1 MSEPD
6 DQSPVV
12 AVTTHTD
19 SRVATMYFPVSLLKL
34 VVMSIC
40 TFGVY
45 ELYWFYKNWTAI
57 KERAEPEIV
66 PLGRAFFAPLFC
78 YSLFSK
84 IRATAKSRAI
94 QDAVPAGPLAAGWII
109 FTILGRLPDPYW
121 LVSLLSIAFLLPVQ
135 EAVNEINLV
144 VSPTHSP
151 NSAFTRWNVLA
162 VVVGGLFLALLLV
175 GTFLP
180 AK

>member
-12 AVTTHTD
+12 AVTTHRD

-34 VVMSIC
+34 AVMSIC

-57 KERAEPEIV
+57 KERSEPEIM
-66 PLGRAFFAPLFC
+66 PLGRAFFALLFC
-78 YSLFSK
+78 YSLFSE

-109 FTILGRLPDPYW
+109 FTLLGRLPDPYW

-135 EAVNEINLV
+135 EAVNEINATV
-144 VSPTHSP
+144 DPKHDS
-151 NSAFTRWNVLA
+151 NSTFTRWNVVA
-162 VVVGGLFLALLLV
+162 IVAGGLLLALVLV
-175 GTFLP
+175 AEFLP
-180 AK
+180 PK